1 MRSLFPVL
9 LVAFAACFVSAAA
22 APAFDPQPWLA
33 DLDQTRQVLL
43 TKYANIEWAVD
54 QREANLPALFA
65 DTRMRLAHAQS
76 ESDARAA
83 FDRLARKIG
92 DEHLAFVWPKQ
103 PTGAKATP
111 DRCAALGYDARTRGP
126 LLAADAAGYRPLDTP
141 QSGEF
146 PAGTLISGGTTVGII
161 KIGVFMP
168 QGFPDLCNAALAA
181 LAVPADKPCDDAC
194 SDRVDDWVSARL
206 TTDLAAQLRAIEKTG
221 ANSLVV
227 DIAGNG
233 GGTEW
238 SEAVARML
246 SPIRLRS
253 EELRFVRG
261 EHWAKRFSE
270 DGKSLREFESKAF
283 GADRKLLHSL
293 AGEVDARRTEAL
305 ASCDV
310 TALWQGTQPSCAWLG
325 KGFYGSGMLAA
336 ADPATLRG
344 KPWAS
349 LLFSPMEFPYEE
361 GVWRGPLIVLIDS
374 GVGSAASEF
383 AAVLQDNKAALIMG
397 APSGGGCGHT
407 DGGTP
412 TALTNSKAELV
423 VPDCARFRAD
433 GTNEAMGIEPDVLVG
448 FTPAD
453 GPHLMAR
460 RFLEKLP
467 EALDRARSFKYK
479 SETMK

>member
-1 MRSLFPVL
+1 VGSFTV
-9 LVAFAACFVSAAA
+9 AA
-22 APAFDPQPWLA
+22 APAFDPQPWLS
-33 DLDQTRQVLL
+33 DLEQTRHVLL
-43 TKYANIEWAVD
+43 TKYANLEWAVD
-54 QREANLPALFA
+54 EHEVNFPALFA
-65 DTRMRLAHAQS
+65 DIQTRLEKAQND
-76 ESDARAA
+76 SDARAA

-92 DEHLAFVWPKQ
+92 DEHLAFVWPKEPVVAVAGQ
-103 PTGAKATP
+103 P
-111 DRCAALGYDARTRGP
+111 DRCATMGYDAQTRGP
-126 LLAADAAGYRPLDTP
+126 LLAADTPGYQPLVTP
-141 QSGEF
+141 QSDEF
-146 PAGTLISGGTTVGII
+146 PAGLLVVGGAKIGII

-168 QGFPDLCNAALAA
+168 QGYPDLCRAALAI
-181 LAVPADKPCDDAC
+181 PADKPCDDAC
-194 SDRVDDWVSARL
+194 SDRVDDWVADRQ
-206 TTDLAAQLRAIEKTG
+206 TFDIAAQLRALENAG
-221 ANSLVV
+221 ASTLVV

-246 SPIRLRS
+246 TPIRLRS

-270 DGKSLREFESKAF
+270 DEHSLRQFGSKA
-283 GADRKLLHSL
+283 GEEDRKLLLDL
-293 AGEVDARRTEAL
+293 AHEVNARRKEAL
-305 ASCDV
+305 TSCDA
-310 TALWQGTQPSCAWLG
+310 TPIWQGTQPSCIWLG
-325 KGFYGSGMLAA
+325 KGFYGSGLLAA
-336 ADPATLRG
+336 ADPATLHG

-349 LLFSPMEFPYEE
+349 TLFSPMEFPYQE
-361 GVWRGPLIVLIDS
+361 GVWRKALIVLID
-374 GVGSAASEF
+374 GNVGSAASEF

-412 TALTNSKAELV
+412 TTLANSKARLV

-460 RFLEKLP
+460 RFLDKLP
-467 EALDRARSFKYK
+467 EALDRARALAVDRATAKH
-479 SETMK
+479 